1 MQRIEVRPLN
11 EVSSDGAPYT
21 VVDDGWT
28 VVGGFTTEELR
39 PTLSPNQMKRVVQ
52 PWVFIMRT
60 EEESV

>member
-11 EVSSDGAPYT
+11 EVSSDGAPCA